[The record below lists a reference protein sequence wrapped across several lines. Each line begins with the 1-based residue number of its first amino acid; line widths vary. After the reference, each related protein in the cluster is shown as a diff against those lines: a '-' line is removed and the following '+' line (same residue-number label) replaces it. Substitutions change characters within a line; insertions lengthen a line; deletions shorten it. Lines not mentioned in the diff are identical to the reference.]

1 MAVLAGS
8 GGDIYIAT
16 GAGSTFTTEA
26 TTLVS
31 GTTYQIND
39 TSKRRWDPTA
49 TFVVYDG
56 GSPVDAGLYY
66 LIHATG
72 KIQFVSAPGGAVT
85 VSGKY
90 LTVSAFAQAT
100 EWNIDAGFTLQSS
113 TVFGSSWETFVATQG
128 SGSATIKRFNN
139 QDGYFRTNI
148 GQLYLLELHL
158 VSGAQKIVCFGH
170 AKDSINA
177 EVSALVAESPSF
189 TLSGAVDYV
198 AS

>member
-49 TFVVYDG
+49 TFIVYDG

-72 KIQFVSAPGGAVT
+72 KVKFISAPGGAVT

-90 LTVSAFAQAT
+90 LTVSAFAQAM
-100 EWNIDAGFTLQSS
+100 EWTLNAGFSLQPSA
-113 TVFGSSWETFVATQG
+113 VFGATWEANTATMG
-128 SGSATIKRFNN
+128 KGTATVKRFAN
-139 QDGYFRTNI
+139 QDGYFHTNV
-148 GQLYLLELHL
+148 GNLFCLELHI
-158 VSGAQKIVCFGH
+158 VSGAQKYACYGY
-170 AKDSINA
+170 ADDSLDLSNTGLA
-177 EVSALVAESPSF
+177 QENVSF
-189 TLSGAVDYV
+189 TLSGAVDYI
-198 AS
+198 SS

>member
-16 GAGSTFTTEA
+16 GSGSTFTTEA

-49 TFVVYDG
+49 TFIVYDG

-72 KIQFVSAPGGAVT
+72 KVQFISAPGGAVT

-90 LTVSAFAQAT
+90 LTVSQFAQAT
-100 EWNIDAGFTLQSS
+100 EWSVTAGFSLQPSA
-113 TVFGSSWETFVATQG
+113 VFGATWEANTATQG
-128 SGSATIKRFNN
+128 KGTAMVKRFTN
-139 QDGYFRTNI
+139 QDGYFTTYG
-148 GQLYLLELHL
+148 GQLFLLELHM
-158 VSGAQKIVCFGH
+158 VAGAQKMVCFGYADH
-170 AKDSINA
+170 AID
-177 EVSALVAESPSF
+177 VSNTGLTTESPSF

-198 AS
+198 SS